1 MQEAVEIQHKLTC
14 DIEEAARI
22 IAKEEQEQRY
32 FYDQLMAG
40 KELQTQLQGIP
51 LEGSGLIQYLSYDN
65 SADFC
70 EGAMIP

>member
-1 MQEAVEIQHKLTC
+1 MFDIQHKLKC
-14 DIEEAARI
+14 DREEAARL
-22 IAKEEQEQRY
+22 IAKDEQEQRF